1 MTTKDVP
8 KSNKSQVSLLKKD
21 CALFSR
27 LYIACQSRDGDLIDF
42 FKHEN
47 QPWPPAIAN
56 MGDIR
61 TGTKADLLQCL
72 EMHCNN
78 SLKKLSV
85 DIEIYDGAF
94 VVQRIKPTDCKT
106 VKDYAFSKF
115 KPYKSCD
122 TKGCKRIDLILD
134 VYLPQS
140 LKAKTLQKKRQRFK
154 KKGFAIESVSYQL
167 IKLSAR

>member
-1 MTTKDVP
+1 
-8 KSNKSQVSLLKKD
+8 
-21 CALFSR
+21 
-27 LYIACQSRDGDLIDF
+27 
-42 FKHEN
+42 
-47 QPWPPAIAN
+47 

-78 SLKKLSV
+78 PLERPSV

-106 VKDYAFSKF
+106 VEDYAFSKF
-115 KPYKSCD
+115 IPYILSD
-122 TKGCKRIDLILD
+122 TKGCKRIDLVLD

-140 LKAKTLQKKRQRFK
+140 LKAKTLQKRG
-154 KKGFAIESVSYQL
+154 KGFRRKVSLSNL
-167 IKLSAR
+167 IPTNW